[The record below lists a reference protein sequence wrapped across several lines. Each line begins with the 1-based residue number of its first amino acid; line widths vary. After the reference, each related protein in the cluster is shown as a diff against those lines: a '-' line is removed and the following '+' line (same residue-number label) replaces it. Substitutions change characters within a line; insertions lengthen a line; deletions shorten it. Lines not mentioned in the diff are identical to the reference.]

1 MSLSMNAIGIRLNI
15 RSCRGRLILRDVL
28 AGEPAGV
35 SVGASCLSA
44 GCCATVSVR
53 PDKTMGFWPLTRSV
67 GVIENILVQVRS
79 VPLRNDNISKLLK
92 KVGSLRLIGGQA
104 LVGLVDN
111 AVDKYIIKQ
120 RRSLAS
126 YLGR

>member
-1 MSLSMNAIGIRLNI
+1 
-15 RSCRGRLILRDVL
+15 
-28 AGEPAGV
+28 
-35 SVGASCLSA
+35 
-44 GCCATVSVR
+44 
-53 PDKTMGFWPLTRSV
+53 MGFWPLTRSV